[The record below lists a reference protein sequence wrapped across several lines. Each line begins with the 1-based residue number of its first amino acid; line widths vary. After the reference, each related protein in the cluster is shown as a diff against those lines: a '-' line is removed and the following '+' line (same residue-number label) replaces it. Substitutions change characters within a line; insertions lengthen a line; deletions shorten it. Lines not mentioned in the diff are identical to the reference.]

1 MNFEWYPGHMEKARR
16 NIEADLKLVD
26 LIIEIIDARIPA
38 SSSNPSLKE
47 LVSGKQRLVV
57 MNKTDLADP
66 AVTDMW
72 LDYYKANSTPYL
84 ALDSLKKD
92 SGKMVV
98 KAAALACRD
107 KIERDRKRG
116 LRNRRIRAMII
127 GIPNVGKSTL
137 INTIAGRSTAKTG
150 NKPGV
155 TRGKQWIHAGNSL
168 DLLDT
173 PGVLW
178 PKFSSEKTGEDLAIT
193 GAIRNELIPFEELG
207 AILFNWIMENYPG
220 TIEKRYG
227 LSGSYNDFLT
237 GLAEDRGFFR
247 NGEKDILKAATIF
260 IQEYRTGKLGRIS
273 LEKPEEA

>member
-38 SSSNPSLKE
+38 SSSNPSLNE
-47 LVSGKQRLVV
+47 IVSGKRRLVIL
-57 MNKTDLADP
+57 NKTDLADP
-66 AVTDMW
+66 DVTSLW
-72 LDYYKANSTPYL
+72 LDYYKKNSTPYL
-84 ALDSLKKD
+84 ALDSLLKD
-92 SGKMVV
+92 SGKMVI
-98 KAAALACRD
+98 KAATSACRD
-107 KIERDRKRG
+107 KIERDKKRG
-116 LRNRRIRAMII
+116 LRNRRIKAMII

-137 INTIAGRSTAKTG
+137 INTIAGKSTAKTG

-155 TRGKQWIHAGNSL
+155 TRGKQWIHAGDSL

-207 AILFNWIMENYPG
+207 AILFNWIQENYQG
-220 TIEKRYG
+220 TIEMRYG
-227 LSGSYNDFLT
+227 IKGDYNEFLLR
-237 GLAEDRGFFR
+237 LAEDRGFFR
-247 NGEKDILKAATIF
+247 NGEKDTLKAATIF

-273 LEKPEEA
+273 LEKPEEV